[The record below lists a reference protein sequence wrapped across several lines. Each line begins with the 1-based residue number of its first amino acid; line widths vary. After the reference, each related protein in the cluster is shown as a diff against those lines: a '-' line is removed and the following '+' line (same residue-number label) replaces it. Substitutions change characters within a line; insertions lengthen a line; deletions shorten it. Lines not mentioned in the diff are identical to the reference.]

1 MEPDEGPVM
10 PVGIGGKGTDTPGA
24 EAYLE
29 AIYVLTVESRRV
41 TSAKVA
47 EYLAVTAVSVSR
59 ALSRLERAGVLAART
74 PSIRLTP
81 DGWRKAGAVVRRHR
95 LAERWLADRLGLDLL
110 TAHLEAERIEHALS
124 PKVEDALWHDLG
136 QPATCPHGNPIPDAD
151 GEVPPVASALPLASV
166 PAGTYQVDR
175 IFEQIEGLE
184 PLLVFVQQQGLVP
197 GATVRVEEP
206 GREPRVSTTAS
217 AVTVPERVA
226 ECLLVRTTP

>member
-1 MEPDEGPVM
+1 VDGSRGVVPVQG
-10 PVGIGGKGTDTPGA
+10 VDTPGA

-47 EYLAVTAVSVSR
+47 EYLAVSAVSVSR
-59 ALSRLERAGVLAART
+59 ALSRLERAGAVAART

-81 DGWRKAGAVVRRHR
+81 DGWRRAGAVVRRHR

-124 PKVEDALWHDLG
+124 PRVEEALWHDLG
-136 QPATCPHGNPIPDAD
+136 RPATCPHGNPIPDAD
-151 GEVPPVASALPLASV
+151 GEVPPVAFAVALAEAV
-166 PAGTYQVDR
+166 PGRYRVDR

-184 PLLVFVQQQGLVP
+184 PLLVFVQRQGLVP
-197 GATVRVEEP
+197 GAEVRVEHAGP
-206 GREPRVSTTAS
+206 EPRVRTRGA
-217 AVTVPERVA
+217 AVTVPARIA
-226 ECLLVRTTP
+226 QCLLVRALS